1 MEAVTSPERPP
12 GTLVLLHGH
21 DDDPAALTTLGPA
34 MAPPAWHIV
43 VPAGPVA
50 TTGGRRAWWRS
61 DDDGAPFP
69 DDVAAATAIVDDV
82 IAQHAPVGPLVLGGF
97 SQGGALALALALRD
111 ETAVPPGVTG
121 ALAGVVAISAWLPD
135 LVGLPADLAGAAGR
149 GTPVLVAHG
158 DDDDDVPLLLGRSAA
173 RLLDRHG
180 VPVAF
185 VTLDVGH
192 QLGPFVP
199 AIADW
204 TAAVARGER
213 PVSPP

>member
-1 MEAVTSPERPP
+1 MTTPERPP
-12 GTLVLLHGH
+12 PSTLIVLHGH
-21 DDDPAALTTLGPA
+21 DDDPAALAAVAPA
-34 MAPPAWHIV
+34 LVPPAWTTV
-43 VPAGPVA
+43 VPDGPVA

-69 DDVAAATAIVDDV
+69 GDVAAATALVDAV
-82 IAQHAPVGPLVLGGF
+82 VEQHGSAAPVVVAGF

-111 ETAVPPGVTG
+111 PSVVPAGSTG
-121 ALAGVVAISAWLPD
+121 AIAGVIAVSAWLPD
-135 LVGLPADLAGAAGR
+135 LVGLPVDLAGAASR
-149 GTPVLVAHG
+149 ATPVLVAHG
-158 DDDDDVPLLLGRSAA
+158 GDDDDVPLLLGRSAA

-192 QLGPFVP
+192 RFDPFIP

-204 TAAVARGER
+204 TAAVGRGER
-213 PVSPP
+213 PISPP